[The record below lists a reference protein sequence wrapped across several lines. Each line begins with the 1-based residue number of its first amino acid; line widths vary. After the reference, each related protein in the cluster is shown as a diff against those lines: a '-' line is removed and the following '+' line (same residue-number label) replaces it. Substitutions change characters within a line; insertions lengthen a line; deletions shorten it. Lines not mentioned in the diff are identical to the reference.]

1 MFWLHSDIFDI
12 SLKFPPNF
20 LGVHRLTNHNSTHAN
35 NVTHACHGRRGMCSA
50 FISSL
55 TARAEIPYCVI
66 SITVSID
73 FMQANFCRV
82 RALAEALPAQYVKER
97 FAVQG
102 GICIW

>member
-1 MFWLHSDIFDI
+1 MLSA
-12 SLKFPPNF
+12 
-20 LGVHRLTNHNSTHAN
+20 NSTQKVLTVLVWRARLQVVTRQI
-35 NVTHACHGRRGMCSA
+35 NVTHAMESA

-55 TARAEIPYCVI
+55 TACAEIPYCVI
-66 SITVSID
+66 SITASID
-73 FMQANFCRV
+73 FMHVNFCRV